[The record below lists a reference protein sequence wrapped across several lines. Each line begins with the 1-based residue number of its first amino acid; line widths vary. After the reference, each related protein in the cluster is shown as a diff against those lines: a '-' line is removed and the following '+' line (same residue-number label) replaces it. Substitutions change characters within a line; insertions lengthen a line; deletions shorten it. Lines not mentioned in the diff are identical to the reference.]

1 MKKKV
6 SHTPS
11 RIAVFSPNK
20 KLIGVLTSQTATAQ
34 VLGVRTASIH
44 YACKGKTESC
54 NGWHIRELKDSVK
67 LELPEDFGTLTLEEF
82 DNLNGDRRTMYPDR
96 GMRKRCKQT
105 TSTE

>member
-1 MKKKV
+1 MKKIV

-67 LELPEDFGTLTLEEF
+67 LELPEDFGTLTLERF
-82 DNLNGDRRTMYPDR
+82 DELNGEKRLTYPDR
-96 GMRKRCKQT
+96 EMRKKRAKP
-105 TSTE
+105 